1 MVTHDGE
8 MAKRVHRTIIIT
20 DGELIEA
27 ALTVPFPNLTET
39 QLVKATSQL
48 RYDRWQPGESIIR
61 QGEPF
66 SRFYV
71 ITKGMLEA
79 RVDLSVN
86 AKTPQEI
93 FQPGSVLG
101 EPGVLRGGT
110 APWTVRCSSD
120 CVSET
125 VSMDITTASGI
136 LGESI
141 ETLKMLA
148 ELDHT
153 RSVTCNNN
161 TRKEA

>member
-1 MVTHDGE
+1 
-8 MAKRVHRTIIIT
+8 
-20 DGELIEA
+20 
-27 ALTVPFPNLTET
+27 
-39 QLVKATSQL
+39 
-48 RYDRWQPGESIIR
+48 
-61 QGEPF
+61 
-66 SRFYV
+66 
-71 ITKGMLEA
+71 MLEA